1 MAEGRPTMD
10 EATREA
16 LACSAKAEANRL
28 GLVGDAFWS
37 FVWSEVE
44 TAMRE
49 SGMLPAGWTWAKSR
63 ASAPATPAAYTSAS
77 Q

>member
-1 MAEGRPTMD
+1 MPEPLD

-16 LACSAKAEANRL
+16 IANGAKAEARRR
-28 GLVGDAFWS
+28 GLSGDAFWA

-63 ASAPATPAAYTSAS
+63 ASVPAAPAA
-77 Q
+77 